1 MEELK
6 RELMEQGK
14 NYPKNFIEKRGNIFL
29 LDFIVAERKA
39 FLRTDKL
46 TYSAKLKIDENKKE
60 IIFFEILKESGAG
73 FSAGGSDDDYGSGFG
88 FKVEKTKIGPGGR
101 EGTIEEQSVL
111 FGKKYEYK
119 FTYEKIRQD
128 IKTLAEKKG
137 YSFIY
142 TLNER
147 EVR

>member
-1 MEELK
+1 MHEIK
-6 RELMEQGK
+6 KELMEQGK

-29 LDFIVAERKA
+29 LDFIIAERKA
-39 FLRTDKL
+39 FLRTDRL
-46 TYSAKLKIDENKKE
+46 TYSAKLKIDEIKKE

-73 FSAGGSDDDYGSGFG
+73 LGSGGAGDGYGTGFG

-101 EGTIEEQSVL
+101 EGTIEQQSVL

-119 FTYEKIRQD
+119 FTFEKIRQD
-128 IKTLAEKKG
+128 IKSLAEKYG
-137 YSFIY
+137 YSFTY

-147 EVR
+147 EIR